1 MPISVLLLSLSEQF
15 DCCTH
20 MKLFLNACRVF
31 VFKKFF
37 EGKNSSFAWSGKEEN
52 NNTTSRMQTLEI
64 YIPISLLC
72 SQTRQS
78 LLLRIK
84 NFSVMAHIMYFFPM
98 IHLIHIWGQMTFL
111 FVRSPSYTTK
121 ASSSSIVECAGWREI
136 QNSIYWM
143 GKVRI
148 YMFDGICLLSHSLS
162 HSSWIFPAFPLFQH
176 VIKVS
181 HNFCPFS
188 QIGFS

>member
-1 MPISVLLLSLSEQF
+1 MLVYLYSR
-15 DCCTH
+15 
-20 MKLFLNACRVF
+20 KFL
-31 VFKKFF
+31 K
-37 EGKNSSFAWSGKEEN
+37 EKNSSFAWSGKEEN

-72 SQTRQS
+72 SQTRQAFH
-78 LLLRIK
+78 IK

-111 FVRSPSYTTK
+111 FVRSPSYTAK
-121 ASSSSIVECAGWREI
+121 ASSASSIVECAGWREI

-181 HNFCPFS
+181 HNFCPPPFS
-188 QIGFS
+188 WMGFS